1 MFFPSLDYYLYNPAR
16 RLQQNNQTNSTN
28 NLNNMDNYDFSQSES
43 GDTNLFNQQIQ
54 YPNENDTTNTMIQK
68 NSTSSFDS

>member
-1 MFFPSLDYYLYNPAR
+1 
-16 RLQQNNQTNSTN
+16 
-28 NLNNMDNYDFSQSES
+28 MDNYDFSQSES